1 MRHNRMT
8 IDLIKHK
15 HWFLG
20 LSAVLVVAS
29 IVSIVMFGFR
39 QGIDLAGGSQWQ
51 FRLAEGATEAS
62 VKETLLRTVSAYE
75 PSVKRTSEGSFLVRL
90 PSVSHEEYLAY
101 RAGLERLS
109 GFEEENFSNIGPT
122 IGSELRRKAMWA
134 IVLVLLGISFYVAF
148 AFRKVSEPVRS
159 WKYGVVTLI
168 TLFHDVIIPA
178 GLIAVLGYLKGIE
191 IDTNFIVALLVV
203 MGFSVHDTIVVFDR
217 IREKVT
223 HDPFIPF
230 TEAVN
235 ASLTET
241 LARSINTSFVV
252 VLTVVAM
259 LLIGG
264 VTIRNFLLVLLVGIV
279 SGTYSS
285 IGIASQFVVAWENDD
300 VGKFFRRLTG
310 RKEEPE
316 AELGPAA

>member
-217 IREKVT
+217 IREHLIREKGRRVELGE
-223 HDPFIPF
+223 I
-230 TEAVN
+230 VN
-235 ASLTET
+235 QSVNET
-241 LARSINTSFVV
+241 LARSFNTSLTLIIVLVALLLFGPASLFYF
-252 VLTVVAM
+252 VLTM
-259 LLIGG
+259 
-264 VTIRNFLLVLLVGIV
+264 LVGTAF
-279 SGTYSS
+279 GTYSS
-285 IGIASQFVVAWENDD
+285 IFAASPLLYLW
-300 VGKFFRRLTG
+300 G
-310 RKEEPE
+310 RK
-316 AELGPAA
+316 ASK